1 MSAGSGGEPGREGL
15 FVALKNLV
23 ATLLAIGKTRAELL
37 VNELEEEKFRLMS
50 LWAKAIGAAWLFVLG
65 IIMVVCCVA
74 AAFWEQRVLVF
85 GLAAALFIGSGILIF
100 ISLRRQ
106 MAQPSKIFRG
116 SLAELEADMAQLRRH
131 RDAPEVP

>member
-1 MSAGSGGEPGREGL
+1 MSAGTGGEAGREGL
-15 FVALKNLV
+15 FASLKNLV

-50 LWAKAIGAAWLFVLG
+50 LWAKAIGAAWLFALG
-65 IIMVVCCVA
+65 TVMVVCCLAV
-74 AAFWEQRVLVF
+74 AFWEQRVLVF
-85 GLAAALFIGSGILIF
+85 GLASALFLGVGF
-100 ISLRRQ
+100 MVFASLRRQ

-131 RDAPEVP
+131 KDVQ